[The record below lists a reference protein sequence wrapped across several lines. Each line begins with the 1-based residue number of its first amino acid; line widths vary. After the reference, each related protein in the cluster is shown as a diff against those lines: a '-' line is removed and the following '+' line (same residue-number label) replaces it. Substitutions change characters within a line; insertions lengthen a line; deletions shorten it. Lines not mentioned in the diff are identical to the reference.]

1 MQARSDSENIKVNAM
16 LKILKT
22 PEGKK
27 FLIAVAIIF
36 VIAVSIVSKA
46 AFQGVEDQYN
56 LPMEQWSVS
65 LFIIQ
70 GAWVAIYSLMFTVV
84 GSLPFGFY
92 FLGPKDDRG

>member
-1 MQARSDSENIKVNAM
+1 M
-16 LKILKT
+16 LKILRT

-27 FLIAVAIIF
+27 FLIAVAVVF
-36 VIAVSIVSKA
+36 TIAVSVISSVT
-46 AFQGVEDQYN
+46 FQGVEDQYN

-70 GAWVAIYSLMFTVV
+70 GAWAAIYSIMFTVI

>member
-1 MQARSDSENIKVNAM
+1 MPA
-16 LKILKT
+16 ILRT
-22 PEGKK
+22 PDGKK
-27 FLIAVAIIF
+27 FLIAVAIVF
-36 VIAVSIVSKA
+36 LTVITVISSVT
-46 AFQGVEDQYN
+46 FQGVEDQYN

-70 GAWVAIYSLMFTVV
+70 GAWVAIYSVMFTIV

>member
-1 MQARSDSENIKVNAM
+1 M

-27 FLIAVAIIF
+27 FLIAVACVFI
-36 VIAVSIVSKA
+36 VAVSVVSKA

-56 LPMEQWSVS
+56 LPMETWDIS

-70 GAWVAIYSLMFTVV
+70 GAWVAVYSLLFTVI

-92 FLGPKDDRG
+92 FLGPRDEKG